1 MTVLFSDS
9 LLVDV
14 IGLKTAL
21 EIVEVRGGARL
32 YVPKRP
38 HRDHWLSEV
47 IGWDKLRDLSAIYG
61 GEEIQVPKC
70 AARSR
75 HALEREIAAASSA
88 GASTA
93 ELALRFH
100 YTEAGIR
107 KLLNR
112 VRRCP

>member
-1 MTVLFSDS
+1 MRD
-9 LLVDV
+9 LVDV
-14 IGLKTAL
+14 VGLKAAL

-38 HRDHWLSEV
+38 NRDHWLSEV
-47 IGWDKLRDLSAIYG
+47 IGWDKLQDLSSIYG
-61 GEEIQVPKC
+61 GEEIQIPKC

-75 HALEREIAAASSA
+75 HALEQEIATASST

-93 ELALRFH
+93 KLALRYR

-107 KLLNR
+107 KLLHQ
-112 VRRCP
+112 VRTSAPIS